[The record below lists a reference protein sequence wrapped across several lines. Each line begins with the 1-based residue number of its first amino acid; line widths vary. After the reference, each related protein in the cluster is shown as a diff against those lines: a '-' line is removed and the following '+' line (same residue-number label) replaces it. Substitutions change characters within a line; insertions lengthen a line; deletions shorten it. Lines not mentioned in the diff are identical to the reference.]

1 VIQRRCIGNS
11 TLLPIALGHDPVHVH
26 GLSDEGGDGGATDT
40 EFARSV
46 SMTVQGE
53 RVSAPGQNYGT
64 LRLAYVSR
72 RGIRNP

>member
-40 EFARSV
+40 EFERSV
-46 SMTVQGE
+46 WF
-53 RVSAPGQNYGT
+53 SAVH
-64 LRLAYVSR
+64 LHDCAR
-72 RGIRNP
+72 RES